1 MPSNLRAELTS
12 PPNLITMFRIA
23 IIPLVLFFIDNASPT
38 RSFIATLI
46 YTLAAVSDFFD
57 GYLARK
63 LGLSSLLRRF
73 LDPLADKIMVMAT
86 LVWMVAHERVPAWLV
101 VVLLARE
108 LAITGLR
115 AIASSEGLEVR
126 VIEDAKM
133 KTALQFVGI
142 LGLIIHFEYP
152 ILFTRITVDFHK
164 VGMATLFMSLLFS
177 VYSAV
182 LYVRFFAEA
191 VAARERRPMPAE

>member
-1 MPSNLRAELTS
+1 VARKLKDELTS
-12 PPNLITMFRIA
+12 LPNLITMFRIA
-23 IIPLVLFFIDNASPT
+23 IIPLVLLYIDNASPV

-46 YTLAAVSDFFD
+46 YTSAAASDFFD
-57 GYLARK
+57 GYLARRW
-63 LGLSSLLRRF
+63 GQTSLLGRF

-86 LVWMVAHERVPAWLV
+86 LVWMVQHERVPAWLV
-101 VVLLARE
+101 VVLLTRE
-108 LAITGLR
+108 FAITGLR

-126 VIEDAKM
+126 VSEDAKL

-164 VGMATLFMSLLFS
+164 VGMATLYMSLLFS

-182 LYVRFFAEA
+182 QYVRMFAEA
-191 VAARERRPMPAE
+191 VSGQDDSIAAS

>member
-1 MPSNLRAELTS
+1 VPRRLKDEITNL
-12 PPNLITMFRIA
+12 PNLITLFRIA
-23 IIPLVLFFIDNASPT
+23 VIPLVLYFIDNASPT

-46 YTLAAVSDFFD
+46 YTAAAASDFFD
-57 GYLARK
+57 GYLARQRGETSM
-63 LGLSSLLRRF
+63 LGRY

-86 LVWMVAHERVPAWLV
+86 LVWMVERERVPAWLV

-115 AIASSEGLEVR
+115 AIASTEGIEVR
-126 VIEDAKM
+126 VSDDAKM
-133 KTALQFVGI
+133 KTALQLVGI

-152 ILFTRITVDFHK
+152 ILFTQITVDFHK
-164 VGMATLFMSLLFS
+164 VGMATLYMSLLFS

-182 LYVRFFAEA
+182 QYVRMFAEA
-191 VAARERRPMPAE
+191 VAQQDSRGIAE